1 MNRTFGE
8 TCILT
13 VDLSFGETRVDSRP
27 RLAELFLGG
36 RGVNQSILLERGVDR
51 DECGIPR
58 RLVFG
63 PGSLVGTSA
72 PSATRSTIDSGNMY
86 NAGIGSG
93 SIGGRIG
100 LYLRFSGYDHVVLE
114 GRANAPRYLLV
125 TEGRVSLLDA
135 SGLWGR
141 TIEETD
147 NELRRMHGRE
157 AAILYI
163 GPAGENLVRTASISS
178 DKFRTQGRCG
188 LGMILGAMRLKAI
201 VVPAIEG
208 IVDLAAP
215 DKFTKA
221 VDRMLEK
228 IRSNQEIVDAIS
240 TGGLACTMDGWLA
253 LLNPVRN
260 FQDGYLSPERQQAFS
275 GAAYTKYATHSAKT
289 SHGCPVNCDV
299 IFSIP
304 DGPYAGTRWAGV
316 EGNVQWDFGAKLDI
330 SDITATIKLHALCTN
345 LGLDTDSTSTA
356 ISWAFECYQRGIL
369 TKNETDGLALEW
381 GNAEVVIELIHRIA
395 QRDGIGDLLA
405 DGCKKASEKVGKGS
419 EAWAIHVKGQDL
431 AEPLRAEKGWAL
443 GCVVS
448 PRAGGHTRGAPLP
461 FCTPPLPEPYDP
473 TAYEGQPERVVRTER
488 LHAVQDCLGLC
499 NIPSQWVNEAF
510 PGLEDYAQLY
520 GAASGKHT
528 GLDNFLDIA
537 EDAVMLEKLYNQI
550 HAGFDRSD
558 DYPPPRFMREPL
570 PSGPMRGQ
578 RLSQEEWDKMLDEYY
593 QLHKWDKASGKIAE
607 TEVSRILGS
616 IKKAF
621 QLP

>member
-8 TCILT
+8 TRILT
-13 VDLSFGETRVDSRP
+13 VDLSSGETRVNSFP

-36 RGVNQSILLERGVDR
+36 RGVNQSILHERGVDR
-51 DECGIPR
+51 DERGIPR
-58 RLVFG
+58 RLVIG
-63 PGSLVGTSA
+63 PGSLVGTTA
-72 PSATRSTIDSGNMY
+72 PAATRTTIDSGNMY

-100 LYLRFSGYDHVVLE
+100 LYLRFSGYDHLVLE
-114 GRANAPRYLLV
+114 GRAKAPRYLLV

-135 SGLWGR
+135 SDLWGK

-147 NELRRMHGRE
+147 EVLRDTYGE
-157 AAILYI
+157 KAAVLYI
-163 GPAGENLVRTASISS
+163 GPAGENLVRTASITT

-201 VVPAIEG
+201 VVPAVKG
-208 IVDLAAP
+208 TVHLA
-215 DKFTKA
+215 DSGGFGKA
-221 VDRMLEK
+221 VTKMMEK
-228 IRSNQEIVDAIS
+228 IRSNQKLVDAIS
-240 TGGLACTMDGWLA
+240 AGGLACTMDGWLA

-260 FQDGYLSPERQQAFS
+260 FQDGYLSPERQQALS

-289 SHGCPVNCDV
+289 CHGCPVNCDV

-316 EGNVQWDFGAKLDI
+316 EGDVQWDFGAKLDI
-330 SDITATIKLHALCTN
+330 ADITATIKLHALCTN
-345 LGLDTDSTSTA
+345 LGLDVDSTSGA
-356 ISWAFECYQRGIL
+356 ISWAFESYQRGVL
-369 TKNETDGLALEW
+369 TNKETDGLQLEW
-381 GNAEVVIELIHRIA
+381 GNVEAVIELIRRIA
-395 QRDGIGDLLA
+395 QREGIGDLLA

-431 AEPLRAEKGWAL
+431 AEALRADKGWAL

-461 FCTPPLPEPYDP
+461 FCMPEPYDP

-510 PGLEDYAQLY
+510 PGLEDYSRLY
-520 GAASGKHT
+520 SAALGKDI
-528 GLDNFLDIA
+528 GLDSFLDIA
-537 EDAVMLEKLYNQI
+537 EDVVMLEKLYNQI

-558 DYPPPRFMREPL
+558 DYPPTRLMKEPL
-570 PSGPMRGQ
+570 PSGPMKGQ
-578 RLSQEEWDKMLDEYY
+578 RLSRKEWDKMLDKYY
-593 QLHKWDKASGKIAE
+593 QLHNWDTASGKI
-607 TEVSRILGS
+607 TELKVSRILGS
-616 IKKAF
+616 ITMAF
-621 QLP
+621 KLA